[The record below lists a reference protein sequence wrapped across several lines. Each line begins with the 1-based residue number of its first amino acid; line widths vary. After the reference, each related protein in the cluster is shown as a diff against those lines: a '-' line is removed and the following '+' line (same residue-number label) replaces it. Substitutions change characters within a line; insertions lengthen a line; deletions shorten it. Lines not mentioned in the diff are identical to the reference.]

1 MRKGELK
8 KRLLAAITTVAVVFG
23 SVAPAT
29 AYAAGGTVMK
39 PSNRSYLRDGGS
51 YDLHY
56 ILNNFNLFVQNDVT
70 TIHTVGEVAIG
81 GNLNLSGNMVGKTGA
96 KHKVSSFVGGEVTN
110 FGGDAYHPDNDGVYM
125 YLGSANKGKDIT
137 YTSGAKDGPF
147 RLDDDYID
155 MDAAFEAINS
165 SVQNNFSEESLKKQ
179 GIEVKPAEYGQIKGN
194 GGSDYYTIDFNSAGY
209 PMLTVPSSQKD
220 IVVIDYGT
228 DINIPGITCND
239 LHASENSDNGTNIL
253 WVFPNATKLHIGST
267 SLFGHAIAP
276 NADVTLDSGNYNGC
290 IVAKSLT
297 SQAEGHKWG
306 YSGTFIKAD
315 DKPTPTPTTK
325 PTETPK
331 PTKEPE
337 PTEAPT
343 PTVKPTA
350 APTEAPKPTET
361 PVPTEKPTPEP
372 TQKPT
377 PKPTVKPTE
386 EPKPTELPA
395 PTEKPTPTPTQ
406 VPTPA
411 PTETPEPK
419 TVDITVQTVWEDDG
433 YNGEYR
439 PDTSVATIYDEN
451 ASTIGTIEMTEGN
464 GWKATA
470 ENLPAKTYIVEPV
483 DVENYKD
490 VVTRKTDSKGNM
502 DVTVTRT
509 CTAPKPTETPEP
521 TPEPTEPPVPT
532 PVPAKDITVTV
543 EHVWND
549 NNNDYEMRPD
559 FVEVKVSDG
568 ESSTPVTATSENWT
582 GTTAGKDDKNYEI
595 ENVDSVENYKSEVTE
610 HTVDENGNQKFVI
623 THTLDNSK
631 IARHDISVELNNIW
645 NDENNAYSMRPD
657 TLKTQ
662 LMRNK
667 RVIAEKTATAEN
679 NWTVDF
685 ENVPISG
692 DYTVEIQTPDGY
704 TTVVKL
710 DSIDENGNIKVT
722 ATHELKED
730 SKFQTITIKLEN
742 IWDDSNDQIGKRPS
756 YLKVMLK
763 RDGVNCYDEPVIV
776 KESNDWT
783 FTASKMPKLGTYSV
797 DVETPA
803 GYVTTIENA
812 NVKDGVMEV
821 KATHTIKPA
830 PERTTLVVKVT
841 WVDNN
846 NADGKRPDS
855 IKADIHKN
863 GKSIYDEAQPVK
875 AEKDWTLTIPGI
887 EKSASYSVVKPTVKG
902 YDVTVKD
909 TVIGKDASTIEI
921 VCTRQGQSQPV
932 ETPAPTEK
940 PAAPTPQP
948 TVKPTT
954 PTEKPNDG
962 GDKKET
968 VSNNE
973 SSTSNQTEQAAP
985 HDTTEKIVTAK
996 SVAAGVSD
1004 VFHSTGLKAV
1014 FIVTAVLFA
1023 GVAGYYV
1030 WYSAHHENNDSEPDD
1045 GEE

>member
-267 SLFGHAIAP
+267 SLFGHVIAP

-350 APTEAPKPTET
+350 APTET
-361 PVPTEKPTPEP
+361 
-372 TQKPT
+372 
-377 PKPTVKPTE
+377 
-386 EPKPTELPA
+386 
-395 PTEKPTPTPTQ
+395 
-406 VPTPA
+406 
-411 PTETPEPK
+411 
-419 TVDITVQTVWEDDG
+419 
-433 YNGEYR
+433 
-439 PDTSVATIYDEN
+439 
-451 ASTIGTIEMTEGN
+451 
-464 GWKATA
+464 
-470 ENLPAKTYIVEPV
+470 
-483 DVENYKD
+483 
-490 VVTRKTDSKGNM
+490 
-502 DVTVTRT
+502 
-509 CTAPKPTETPEP
+509 PKPTETPEP
-521 TPEPTEPPVPT
+521 TPEPTDPPVPT

-1004 VFHSTGLKAV
+1004 VFHSTGLKAA

-1030 WYSAHHENNDSEPDD
+1030 WYSAHHENNGSEPDD
-1045 GEE
+1045 EE

>member
-155 MDAAFEAINS
+155 MDAAFEAINAE
-165 SVQNNFSEESLKKQ
+165 VQSNFSEEALKQ
-179 GIEVKPAEYGQIKGN
+179 RGIQTKAVEYGQIKGN
-194 GGSDYYTIDFNSAGY
+194 GESDYYTIDFNSAGY
-209 PMLTVPSSQKD
+209 PMLAVPSSQKD

-267 SLFGHAIAP
+267 SLFGHVIAP

-315 DKPTPTPTTK
+315 DKPAPTPTTK

-350 APTEAPKPTET
+350 APTETPK
-361 PVPTEKPTPEP
+361 P

-377 PKPTVKPTE
+377 PEPTVKPTE
-386 EPKPTELPA
+386 EPKPTE
-395 PTEKPTPTPTQ
+395 
-406 VPTPA
+406 TPA
-411 PTETPEPK
+411 
-419 TVDITVQTVWEDDG
+419 
-433 YNGEYR
+433 
-439 PDTSVATIYDEN
+439 
-451 ASTIGTIEMTEGN
+451 
-464 GWKATA
+464 
-470 ENLPAKTYIVEPV
+470 
-483 DVENYKD
+483 
-490 VVTRKTDSKGNM
+490 
-502 DVTVTRT
+502 
-509 CTAPKPTETPEP
+509 
-521 TPEPTEPPVPT
+521 PTEPPVPT
-532 PVPAKDITVTV
+532 PIPAKDITVTV

-730 SKFQTITIKLEN
+730 LKFQTITIKLEN

-763 RDGVNCYDEPVIV
+763 RNGVNCYDEPVIV

-803 GYVTTIENA
+803 GYMTTIENA

-841 WVDNN
+841 WEDNN

-855 IKADIHKN
+855 IKVDIHKN
-863 GKSIYDEAQPVK
+863 GKSIYDEAQPIK

-909 TVIGKDASTIEI
+909 TAIGKDASTIEI

-954 PTEKPNDG
+954 PTEKTNEG

-968 VSNNE
+968 NSNSE
-973 SSTSNQTEQAAP
+973 SSTSSQTEQPAP
-985 HDTTEKIVTAK
+985 HDTTKKIVAAK

-1004 VFHSTGLKAV
+1004 VFHSTGLKAAFV
-1014 FIVTAVLFA
+1014 VTAVLFT

-1030 WYSAHHENNDSEPDD
+1030 WYSTKNKR
-1045 GEE
+1045 

>member
-179 GIEVKPAEYGQIKGN
+179 KFEVKPVEYGQIKGN
-194 GGSDYYTIDFNSAGY
+194 GESDYYTIDFNSAGY
-209 PMLTVPSSQKD
+209 PMLAVPSSQKD

-267 SLFGHAIAP
+267 SLFGHVIAP

-315 DKPTPTPTTK
+315 DKPAPTPTTK

-350 APTEAPKPTET
+350 APTETPK
-361 PVPTEKPTPEP
+361 P

-377 PKPTVKPTE
+377 PEPTVKPTE
-386 EPKPTELPA
+386 ESKPTETPA
-395 PTEKPTPTPTQ
+395 PTEKPMPTPTQ
-406 VPTPA
+406 VPTP
-411 PTETPEPK
+411 
-419 TVDITVQTVWEDDG
+419 I
-433 YNGEYR
+433 
-439 PDTSVATIYDEN
+439 
-451 ASTIGTIEMTEGN
+451 
-464 GWKATA
+464 
-470 ENLPAKTYIVEPV
+470 
-483 DVENYKD
+483 
-490 VVTRKTDSKGNM
+490 
-502 DVTVTRT
+502 
-509 CTAPKPTETPEP
+509 
-521 TPEPTEPPVPT
+521 
-532 PVPAKDITVTV
+532 PAKDITVTV

-667 RVIAEKTATAEN
+667 RIIAEKTATAEN

-968 VSNNE
+968 ISNSE
-973 SSTSNQTEQAAP
+973 SSTSSQTEQATP
-985 HDTTEKIVTAK
+985 HNTTEKIVAAK

-1030 WYSAHHENNDSEPDD
+1030 WYSAHHENNGSEPDD
-1045 GEE
+1045 EE

>member
-23 SVAPAT
+23 SGAPAT
-29 AYAAGGTVMK
+29 AYAASGTVMK

-70 TIHTVGEVAIG
+70 TIHTVGEVCIG
-81 GNLNLSGNMVGKTGA
+81 GTLNLSGNMVGKTGA

-267 SLFGHAIAP
+267 SLFGHVIAP

-350 APTEAPKPTET
+350 APTETPKPTET

-395 PTEKPTPTPTQ
+395 PTEKPTPTPTP

-411 PTETPEPK
+411 
-419 TVDITVQTVWEDDG
+419 
-433 YNGEYR
+433 
-439 PDTSVATIYDEN
+439 
-451 ASTIGTIEMTEGN
+451 
-464 GWKATA
+464 
-470 ENLPAKTYIVEPV
+470 
-483 DVENYKD
+483 
-490 VVTRKTDSKGNM
+490 
-502 DVTVTRT
+502 
-509 CTAPKPTETPEP
+509 
-521 TPEPTEPPVPT
+521 
-532 PVPAKDITVTV
+532 PAKDITVTV

-722 ATHELKED
+722 ATYELKED

-783 FTASKMPKLGTYSV
+783 FTASKMPKLGTYFV

-855 IKADIHKN
+855 IKVDIHKN

-940 PAAPTPQP
+940 PVAPTPQP

-985 HDTTEKIVTAK
+985 HDTTKKIVAAK

-1004 VFHSTGLKAV
+1004 VFHSTGLKAAFV
-1014 FIVTAVLFA
+1014 VTAVLFA
-1023 GVAGYYV
+1023 GVTGYYV

-1045 GEE
+1045 EK

>member
-29 AYAAGGTVMK
+29 AYAASGTVMK
-39 PSNRSYLRDGGS
+39 PSNRSYLRDGGA

-70 TIHTVGEVAIG
+70 TTHTVGEVAIG
-81 GNLNLSGNMVGKTGA
+81 DNLNLSGNMIGKTGA
-96 KHKVSSFVGGEVTN
+96 GHKVSSFVGGKVTN

-267 SLFGHAIAP
+267 SLFGHVIAP

-350 APTEAPKPTET
+350 APTETPKPTET

-372 TQKPT
+372 TQK
-377 PKPTVKPTE
+377 
-386 EPKPTELPA
+386 
-395 PTEKPTPTPTQ
+395 
-406 VPTPA
+406 
-411 PTETPEPK
+411 
-419 TVDITVQTVWEDDG
+419 
-433 YNGEYR
+433 
-439 PDTSVATIYDEN
+439 
-451 ASTIGTIEMTEGN
+451 
-464 GWKATA
+464 
-470 ENLPAKTYIVEPV
+470 
-483 DVENYKD
+483 
-490 VVTRKTDSKGNM
+490 
-502 DVTVTRT
+502 
-509 CTAPKPTETPEP
+509 
-521 TPEPTEPPVPT
+521 PTEPPVPT

-841 WVDNN
+841 WEDNN

-875 AEKDWTLTIPGI
+875 AEKDWTLTISGI

-1030 WYSAHHENNDSEPDD
+1030 WYSTKNKR
-1045 GEE
+1045 

>member
-29 AYAAGGTVMK
+29 AYAASGTVMK

-51 YDLHY
+51 YDLRF
-56 ILNNFNLFVQNDVT
+56 ILNNFNLFVKNDVT
-70 TIHTVGEVAIG
+70 TIHTVGEVCIG
-81 GNLNLSGNMVGKTGA
+81 GTLNLSGNMIGKTGA

-137 YTSGAKDGPF
+137 YTSSAKDGPF

-179 GIEVKPAEYGQIKGN
+179 GIEVKPVEYGQIKGN

-209 PMLTVPSSQKD
+209 PMLTVPSNQKD
-220 IVVIDYGT
+220 IVVIDNGT

-253 WVFPNATKLHIGST
+253 WVFPNAAKLHIGST
-267 SLFGHAIAP
+267 SLFGHVIAP

-315 DKPTPTPTTK
+315 DKPAPTPTTK

-337 PTEAPT
+337 PTEVPT

-350 APTEAPKPTET
+350 TPTEKPKPTET
-361 PVPTEKPTPEP
+361 PTPTEKPTPEP

-377 PKPTVKPTE
+377 PKPTE
-386 EPKPTELPA
+386 A
-395 PTEKPTPTPTQ
+395 
-406 VPTPA
+406 
-411 PTETPEPK
+411 
-419 TVDITVQTVWEDDG
+419 
-433 YNGEYR
+433 
-439 PDTSVATIYDEN
+439 
-451 ASTIGTIEMTEGN
+451 
-464 GWKATA
+464 
-470 ENLPAKTYIVEPV
+470 
-483 DVENYKD
+483 
-490 VVTRKTDSKGNM
+490 
-502 DVTVTRT
+502 
-509 CTAPKPTETPEP
+509 PEP

-549 NNNDYEMRPD
+549 NDNDYEMRPE
-559 FVEVKVSDG
+559 FVEVKISDG
-568 ESSTPVTATSENWT
+568 EHSTPVTATSENWT
-582 GTTAGKDDKNYEI
+582 GSTVGKSDKDYEI
-595 ENVDSVENYKSEVTE
+595 ENVDLVENYKSEVTE
-610 HTVDENGNQKFVI
+610 HAVDENGNHKFVI

-722 ATHELKED
+722 VTHELKED

-985 HDTTEKIVTAK
+985 HNTTEKIVTAK

-1045 GEE
+1045 EK

>member
-155 MDAAFEAINS
+155 MDAAFEAINAE
-165 SVQNNFSEESLKKQ
+165 VQSNFSEEALKQ
-179 GIEVKPAEYGQIKGN
+179 RGIQTKAVEYGQIKGN
-194 GGSDYYTIDFNSAGY
+194 GESDYYTIDFNSAGY
-209 PMLTVPSSQKD
+209 PMLAVPSSQKD

-267 SLFGHAIAP
+267 SLFGHVIAP

-315 DKPTPTPTTK
+315 DKPAPTPTTK

-350 APTEAPKPTET
+350 APTETPK
-361 PVPTEKPTPEP
+361 P

-377 PKPTVKPTE
+377 PEPTVKPTE
-386 EPKPTELPA
+386 EPKPTETPA
-395 PTEKPTPTPTQ
+395 PTEKPTPTPT
-406 VPTPA
+406 
-411 PTETPEPK
+411 
-419 TVDITVQTVWEDDG
+419 
-433 YNGEYR
+433 
-439 PDTSVATIYDEN
+439 
-451 ASTIGTIEMTEGN
+451 
-464 GWKATA
+464 
-470 ENLPAKTYIVEPV
+470 
-483 DVENYKD
+483 
-490 VVTRKTDSKGNM
+490 
-502 DVTVTRT
+502 
-509 CTAPKPTETPEP
+509 
-521 TPEPTEPPVPT
+521 PVPT
-532 PVPAKDITVTV
+532 PIPAKDITVTV

-730 SKFQTITIKLEN
+730 LKFQTITIKLEN

-763 RDGVNCYDEPVIV
+763 RNGVNCYDEPVIV

-803 GYVTTIENA
+803 GYMTTIENA

-841 WVDNN
+841 WEDNN

-855 IKADIHKN
+855 IKVDIHKN
-863 GKSIYDEAQPVK
+863 GKSIYDEAQPIK

-909 TVIGKDASTIEI
+909 TAIGKDASTIEI

-954 PTEKPNDG
+954 PTEKTNDG

-968 VSNNE
+968 NSNSE
-973 SSTSNQTEQAAP
+973 SSTSSQTEQPAP
-985 HDTTEKIVTAK
+985 HDTTKKIVAAK

-1004 VFHSTGLKAV
+1004 VFHSTGLKAAFV
-1014 FIVTAVLFA
+1014 VTAVLFT

-1030 WYSAHHENNDSEPDD
+1030 WYSTKNKR
-1045 GEE
+1045 

>member
-267 SLFGHAIAP
+267 SLFGHVIAP

-350 APTEAPKPTET
+350 APTETPK
-361 PVPTEKPTPEP
+361 P

-377 PKPTVKPTE
+377 PEPTVKPTE
-386 EPKPTELPA
+386 EPKPTETPA

-406 VPTPA
+406 VPTP
-411 PTETPEPK
+411 
-419 TVDITVQTVWEDDG
+419 I
-433 YNGEYR
+433 
-439 PDTSVATIYDEN
+439 
-451 ASTIGTIEMTEGN
+451 
-464 GWKATA
+464 
-470 ENLPAKTYIVEPV
+470 
-483 DVENYKD
+483 
-490 VVTRKTDSKGNM
+490 
-502 DVTVTRT
+502 
-509 CTAPKPTETPEP
+509 
-521 TPEPTEPPVPT
+521 
-532 PVPAKDITVTV
+532 PAKDITVTV

-631 IARHDISVELNNIW
+631 ISRHNISVELNNIW

-685 ENVPISG
+685 ENVPVSG

-710 DSIDENGNIKVT
+710 DSIDKNGNIKVT

-763 RDGVNCYDEPVIV
+763 RNGVNCYDEPVIV

-803 GYVTTIENA
+803 GYMTTIENA

-841 WVDNN
+841 WEDNN

-855 IKADIHKN
+855 IKVDIHKN
-863 GKSIYDEAQPVK
+863 GKSIYDEAQPIK
-875 AEKDWTLTIPGI
+875 AEKDWALAIPGI

-940 PAAPTPQP
+940 PSVPTPQP
-948 TVKPTT
+948 TEKPTT

-968 VSNNE
+968 ISKSE
-973 SSTSNQTEQAAP
+973 PSTSSLTEQAAP
-985 HDTTEKIVTAK
+985 HDTTKKIVAAK

-1004 VFHSTGLKAV
+1004 VFHSTGLKAAFV
-1014 FIVTAVLFA
+1014 VTAVLFA

>member
-267 SLFGHAIAP
+267 SLFGHVIAP

-350 APTEAPKPTET
+350 APTETPKPTET

-377 PKPTVKPTE
+377 PKPT
-386 EPKPTELPA
+386 
-395 PTEKPTPTPTQ
+395 
-406 VPTPA
+406 
-411 PTETPEPK
+411 
-419 TVDITVQTVWEDDG
+419 
-433 YNGEYR
+433 
-439 PDTSVATIYDEN
+439 
-451 ASTIGTIEMTEGN
+451 
-464 GWKATA
+464 
-470 ENLPAKTYIVEPV
+470 
-483 DVENYKD
+483 
-490 VVTRKTDSKGNM
+490 
-502 DVTVTRT
+502 
-509 CTAPKPTETPEP
+509 ETPEP
-521 TPEPTEPPVPT
+521 TPEPTDPPVPT

-1004 VFHSTGLKAV
+1004 VFHSTGLKAA

-1030 WYSAHHENNDSEPDD
+1030 WYSAHHENNGSEPDD
-1045 GEE
+1045 EE

>member
-1 MRKGELK
+1 
-8 KRLLAAITTVAVVFG
+8 
-23 SVAPAT
+23 
-29 AYAAGGTVMK
+29 
-39 PSNRSYLRDGGS
+39 
-51 YDLHY
+51 
-56 ILNNFNLFVQNDVT
+56 
-70 TIHTVGEVAIG
+70 
-81 GNLNLSGNMVGKTGA
+81 
-96 KHKVSSFVGGEVTN
+96 
-110 FGGDAYHPDNDGVYM
+110 
-125 YLGSANKGKDIT
+125 
-137 YTSGAKDGPF
+137 
-147 RLDDDYID
+147 
-155 MDAAFEAINS
+155 
-165 SVQNNFSEESLKKQ
+165 
-179 GIEVKPAEYGQIKGN
+179 
-194 GGSDYYTIDFNSAGY
+194 
-209 PMLTVPSSQKD
+209 
-220 IVVIDYGT
+220 
-228 DINIPGITCND
+228 
-239 LHASENSDNGTNIL
+239 
-253 WVFPNATKLHIGST
+253 
-267 SLFGHAIAP
+267 
-276 NADVTLDSGNYNGC
+276 
-290 IVAKSLT
+290 
-297 SQAEGHKWG
+297 
-306 YSGTFIKAD
+306 
-315 DKPTPTPTTK
+315 
-325 PTETPK
+325 
-331 PTKEPE
+331 
-337 PTEAPT
+337 
-343 PTVKPTA
+343 
-350 APTEAPKPTET
+350 
-361 PVPTEKPTPEP
+361 
-372 TQKPT
+372 
-377 PKPTVKPTE
+377 
-386 EPKPTELPA
+386 
-395 PTEKPTPTPTQ
+395 
-406 VPTPA
+406 
-411 PTETPEPK
+411 
-419 TVDITVQTVWEDDG
+419 
-433 YNGEYR
+433 
-439 PDTSVATIYDEN
+439 
-451 ASTIGTIEMTEGN
+451 
-464 GWKATA
+464 
-470 ENLPAKTYIVEPV
+470 
-483 DVENYKD
+483 
-490 VVTRKTDSKGNM
+490 
-502 DVTVTRT
+502 
-509 CTAPKPTETPEP
+509 
-521 TPEPTEPPVPT
+521 
-532 PVPAKDITVTV
+532 
-543 EHVWND
+543 
-549 NNNDYEMRPD
+549 MRPD

-667 RVIAEKTATAEN
+667 RVIAEKTVTAEN

-1004 VFHSTGLKAV
+1004 VFHSTGLKAA

-1030 WYSAHHENNDSEPDD
+1030 WYSAHHENNGSEPDD
-1045 GEE
+1045 EE

>member
-8 KRLLAAITTVAVVFG
+8 KCLLAAITTVAVVFG

-29 AYAAGGTVMK
+29 AYAASGTVMK

-155 MDAAFEAINS
+155 MDAAFEAINAE
-165 SVQNNFSEESLKKQ
+165 VQNNFSEESLKKQ

-220 IVVIDYGT
+220 IVVIDYGM

-267 SLFGHAIAP
+267 SLFGHVIAP

-315 DKPTPTPTTK
+315 DKPTPTPT
-325 PTETPK
+325 
-331 PTKEPE
+331 
-337 PTEAPT
+337 
-343 PTVKPTA
+343 VKPTA
-350 APTEAPKPTET
+350 TPTEKPKPTET

-406 VPTPA
+406 VPTP
-411 PTETPEPK
+411 
-419 TVDITVQTVWEDDG
+419 
-433 YNGEYR
+433 
-439 PDTSVATIYDEN
+439 
-451 ASTIGTIEMTEGN
+451 
-464 GWKATA
+464 
-470 ENLPAKTYIVEPV
+470 
-483 DVENYKD
+483 
-490 VVTRKTDSKGNM
+490 
-502 DVTVTRT
+502 
-509 CTAPKPTETPEP
+509 
-521 TPEPTEPPVPT
+521 
-532 PVPAKDITVTV
+532 VPAKDITVTV

-568 ESSTPVTATSENWT
+568 ESSTPVTATSENWA

-710 DSIDENGNIKVT
+710 DSIDKNGNIKVT
-722 ATHELKED
+722 ATYELKED

-875 AEKDWTLTIPGI
+875 AEKDWTLTILGI

-954 PTEKPNDG
+954 TTEKPNDG

-1045 GEE
+1045 EK

>member
-267 SLFGHAIAP
+267 SLFGHVIAP

-350 APTEAPKPTET
+350 APTE
-361 PVPTEKPTPEP
+361 
-372 TQKPT
+372 
-377 PKPTVKPTE
+377 
-386 EPKPTELPA
+386 
-395 PTEKPTPTPTQ
+395 
-406 VPTPA
+406 
-411 PTETPEPK
+411 
-419 TVDITVQTVWEDDG
+419 
-433 YNGEYR
+433 
-439 PDTSVATIYDEN
+439 
-451 ASTIGTIEMTEGN
+451 
-464 GWKATA
+464 
-470 ENLPAKTYIVEPV
+470 
-483 DVENYKD
+483 
-490 VVTRKTDSKGNM
+490 
-502 DVTVTRT
+502 
-509 CTAPKPTETPEP
+509 

-549 NNNDYEMRPD
+549 NNNDYEMRPN

-667 RVIAEKTATAEN
+667 RIIAEKTATAEN

-1023 GVAGYYV
+1023 GVARYYV

>member
-155 MDAAFEAINS
+155 MDAAFEAINAE
-165 SVQNNFSEESLKKQ
+165 VQSNFSEEALKQ
-179 GIEVKPAEYGQIKGN
+179 RGIQTKAVEYGQIKGN
-194 GGSDYYTIDFNSAGY
+194 GESDYYTIDFNSAGY
-209 PMLTVPSSQKD
+209 PMLAVPSSQKD

-267 SLFGHAIAP
+267 SLFGHVIAP

-315 DKPTPTPTTK
+315 DKPAPTPTTK

-350 APTEAPKPTET
+350 APTETPK
-361 PVPTEKPTPEP
+361 P

-377 PKPTVKPTE
+377 PEPTVKPTE
-386 EPKPTELPA
+386 EPKPTETPA
-395 PTEKPTPTPTQ
+395 PTEKPTPTPT
-406 VPTPA
+406 
-411 PTETPEPK
+411 
-419 TVDITVQTVWEDDG
+419 
-433 YNGEYR
+433 
-439 PDTSVATIYDEN
+439 
-451 ASTIGTIEMTEGN
+451 
-464 GWKATA
+464 
-470 ENLPAKTYIVEPV
+470 
-483 DVENYKD
+483 
-490 VVTRKTDSKGNM
+490 
-502 DVTVTRT
+502 
-509 CTAPKPTETPEP
+509 
-521 TPEPTEPPVPT
+521 PVPT
-532 PVPAKDITVTV
+532 PIPAKDITVTV

-595 ENVDSVENYKSEVTE
+595 ENVDSVENYKSEVTA

-730 SKFQTITIKLEN
+730 LKFQTITIKLEN

-763 RDGVNCYDEPVIV
+763 RNGVNCYDEPVIV

-803 GYVTTIENA
+803 GYMTTIENA

-841 WVDNN
+841 WEDNN

-855 IKADIHKN
+855 IKVDIHKN
-863 GKSIYDEAQPVK
+863 GKSIYDEAQPIK

-909 TVIGKDASTIEI
+909 TAIGKDASTIEI

-954 PTEKPNDG
+954 PTEKTNDG

-968 VSNNE
+968 NSNSE
-973 SSTSNQTEQAAP
+973 SSTSSQTEQPAP
-985 HDTTEKIVTAK
+985 HDTTKKIVAAK

-1004 VFHSTGLKAV
+1004 VFHSTGLKAAFV
-1014 FIVTAVLFA
+1014 VTAVLFT

-1030 WYSAHHENNDSEPDD
+1030 WYSTKNKR
-1045 GEE
+1045 

>member
-155 MDAAFEAINS
+155 MDAAFEAINAE
-165 SVQNNFSEESLKKQ
+165 VQSNFSEEALKQ
-179 GIEVKPAEYGQIKGN
+179 RGIQTKAVEYGQIKGN
-194 GGSDYYTIDFNSAGY
+194 GESDYYTIDFNSAGY
-209 PMLTVPSSQKD
+209 PMLAVPSSQKD

-267 SLFGHAIAP
+267 SLFGHVIAP

-315 DKPTPTPTTK
+315 DKPAPTPTTK

-350 APTEAPKPTET
+350 APTETPK
-361 PVPTEKPTPEP
+361 P

-377 PKPTVKPTE
+377 PEPTVKPTE
-386 EPKPTELPA
+386 EPKPTETPA

-411 PTETPEPK
+411 PTETPEP
-419 TVDITVQTVWEDDG
+419 
-433 YNGEYR
+433 
-439 PDTSVATIYDEN
+439 
-451 ASTIGTIEMTEGN
+451 
-464 GWKATA
+464 
-470 ENLPAKTYIVEPV
+470 
-483 DVENYKD
+483 
-490 VVTRKTDSKGNM
+490 
-502 DVTVTRT
+502 
-509 CTAPKPTETPEP
+509 

-532 PVPAKDITVTV
+532 PIPAKDITVTV

-631 IARHDISVELNNIW
+631 ISRHNISVELNNIW

-685 ENVPISG
+685 ENVPVSG

-710 DSIDENGNIKVT
+710 DSIDKNGNIKVT

-763 RDGVNCYDEPVIV
+763 RNGVNCYDEPVIV

-803 GYVTTIENA
+803 GYMTTIENA

-841 WVDNN
+841 WEDNN

-855 IKADIHKN
+855 IKVDIHKN
-863 GKSIYDEAQPVK
+863 GKSIYDEAQPIK

-909 TVIGKDASTIEI
+909 TAIGKDASTIEI

-954 PTEKPNDG
+954 PTEKTNDG

-968 VSNNE
+968 NSNSE
-973 SSTSNQTEQAAP
+973 SSTSSQTEQPAP
-985 HDTTEKIVTAK
+985 HDTTKKIVAAK

-1004 VFHSTGLKAV
+1004 VFHSTGLKAAFV
-1014 FIVTAVLFA
+1014 VTAVLFT

-1030 WYSAHHENNDSEPDD
+1030 WYSTKNKR
-1045 GEE
+1045 

>member
-8 KRLLAAITTVAVVFG
+8 KCLLAAITTVAVVFG
-23 SVAPAT
+23 SVASAT
-29 AYAAGGTVMK
+29 AYAASGTVMK

-267 SLFGHAIAP
+267 SLFGHVIAP

-306 YSGTFIKAD
+306 YSGSFIKAD
-315 DKPTPTPTTK
+315 DKPTPTPT
-325 PTETPK
+325 
-331 PTKEPE
+331 
-337 PTEAPT
+337 
-343 PTVKPTA
+343 VKPTA
-350 APTEAPKPTET
+350 TPTEKPKPTET

-377 PKPTVKPTE
+377 PKPT
-386 EPKPTELPA
+386 
-395 PTEKPTPTPTQ
+395 EKPTPTPTQ

-411 PTETPEPK
+411 PTE
-419 TVDITVQTVWEDDG
+419 V
-433 YNGEYR
+433 
-439 PDTSVATIYDEN
+439 
-451 ASTIGTIEMTEGN
+451 
-464 GWKATA
+464 
-470 ENLPAKTYIVEPV
+470 
-483 DVENYKD
+483 
-490 VVTRKTDSKGNM
+490 
-502 DVTVTRT
+502 
-509 CTAPKPTETPEP
+509 PKPTAAPTE

-568 ESSTPVTATSENWT
+568 ESSTPVTATSENWA

-722 ATHELKED
+722 ATYELKED

-803 GYVTTIENA
+803 GYMTTIENA

-841 WVDNN
+841 WEDNN

-855 IKADIHKN
+855 IKVDIHKN
-863 GKSIYDEAQPVK
+863 GKSIYDKAQPVK
-875 AEKDWTLTIPGI
+875 AEKDWALTIPGI

-909 TVIGKDASTIEI
+909 TVIGKDASTIEV

-932 ETPAPTEK
+932 ETPASTEK

-948 TVKPTT
+948 TEKPTT

-968 VSNNE
+968 VIKNE
-973 SSTSNQTEQAAP
+973 PSTSSLTEQATP
-985 HDTTEKIVTAK
+985 HDTTKKIVAAK

-1004 VFHSTGLKAV
+1004 VFHSTGLKAAFV
-1014 FIVTAVLFA
+1014 VTGVLFA

-1030 WYSAHHENNDSEPDD
+1030 WYSTKNKR
-1045 GEE
+1045 

>member
-155 MDAAFEAINS
+155 MDAAFEAINAE
-165 SVQNNFSEESLKKQ
+165 VQSNFSEEALKQ
-179 GIEVKPAEYGQIKGN
+179 RGIQTKAVEYGQIKGN
-194 GGSDYYTIDFNSAGY
+194 GESDYYTIDFNSAGY
-209 PMLTVPSSQKD
+209 PMLAVPSSQKD

-267 SLFGHAIAP
+267 SLFGHVIAP

-315 DKPTPTPTTK
+315 DKPAPTPTTK

-350 APTEAPKPTET
+350 APTETPK
-361 PVPTEKPTPEP
+361 P

-377 PKPTVKPTE
+377 PEPTVKPTE
-386 EPKPTELPA
+386 EPKPTE
-395 PTEKPTPTPTQ
+395 
-406 VPTPA
+406 TPA
-411 PTETPEPK
+411 
-419 TVDITVQTVWEDDG
+419 
-433 YNGEYR
+433 
-439 PDTSVATIYDEN
+439 
-451 ASTIGTIEMTEGN
+451 
-464 GWKATA
+464 
-470 ENLPAKTYIVEPV
+470 
-483 DVENYKD
+483 
-490 VVTRKTDSKGNM
+490 
-502 DVTVTRT
+502 
-509 CTAPKPTETPEP
+509 
-521 TPEPTEPPVPT
+521 PTEPPVPT
-532 PVPAKDITVTV
+532 PIPAKDITVTV

-730 SKFQTITIKLEN
+730 LKFQTITIKLEN

-763 RDGVNCYDEPVIV
+763 RNGVNCYDEPVIV

-803 GYVTTIENA
+803 GYMTTIENA

-841 WVDNN
+841 WEDNN

-855 IKADIHKN
+855 IKVDIHKN
-863 GKSIYDEAQPVK
+863 GKSIYDEAQPIK

-909 TVIGKDASTIEI
+909 TAIGKDASTIEI

-954 PTEKPNDG
+954 PTEKTNDG

-968 VSNNE
+968 NSNSE
-973 SSTSNQTEQAAP
+973 SSTSSQTEQPAP
-985 HDTTEKIVTAK
+985 HDTTKKIVAAK

-1004 VFHSTGLKAV
+1004 VFHSTGLKAAFV
-1014 FIVTAVLFA
+1014 VTAVLFT

-1030 WYSAHHENNDSEPDD
+1030 WYSTKNKR
-1045 GEE
+1045 

>member
-29 AYAAGGTVMK
+29 AYAASGTVMK

-51 YDLHY
+51 YDLRF
-56 ILNNFNLFVQNDVT
+56 ILNNFNLFVKNDVT
-70 TIHTVGEVAIG
+70 TIHTVGEVCIG
-81 GNLNLSGNMVGKTGA
+81 GTLNLSGNMIGKTGA

-137 YTSGAKDGPF
+137 YTSSAKDGPF

-179 GIEVKPAEYGQIKGN
+179 GIEVKPVEYGQIKGN

-209 PMLTVPSSQKD
+209 PMLTVPSNQKD
-220 IVVIDYGT
+220 IVVIDNGT

-253 WVFPNATKLHIGST
+253 WVFPNAAKLHIGST
-267 SLFGHAIAP
+267 SLFGHVIAP

-315 DKPTPTPTTK
+315 DKPAPTPTTK

-337 PTEAPT
+337 PTEVPT

-350 APTEAPKPTET
+350 TPTEKPKPTET
-361 PVPTEKPTPEP
+361 PTPTEKPTPEP

-377 PKPTVKPTE
+377 PKPTE
-386 EPKPTELPA
+386 A
-395 PTEKPTPTPTQ
+395 
-406 VPTPA
+406 
-411 PTETPEPK
+411 
-419 TVDITVQTVWEDDG
+419 
-433 YNGEYR
+433 
-439 PDTSVATIYDEN
+439 
-451 ASTIGTIEMTEGN
+451 
-464 GWKATA
+464 
-470 ENLPAKTYIVEPV
+470 
-483 DVENYKD
+483 
-490 VVTRKTDSKGNM
+490 
-502 DVTVTRT
+502 
-509 CTAPKPTETPEP
+509 PEP

-549 NNNDYEMRPD
+549 NDNDYEMRPE
-559 FVEVKVSDG
+559 FVEVKISDG
-568 ESSTPVTATSENWT
+568 EHSTPVTATSENWT
-582 GTTAGKDDKNYEI
+582 GSTVGKSDKDYEI
-595 ENVDSVENYKSEVTE
+595 ENVDLVENYKSEVTE
-610 HTVDENGNQKFVI
+610 HAVDENGNHKFVI

-722 ATHELKED
+722 VTHELKED

-1045 GEE
+1045 EK

>member
-110 FGGDAYHPDNDGVYM
+110 FGGDAYHPNNDGVYM

-155 MDAAFEAINS
+155 MDAAFEAINAE
-165 SVQNNFSEESLKKQ
+165 VQSNFSEEALKQ
-179 GIEVKPAEYGQIKGN
+179 RGIQTKAVEYGQIKGN
-194 GGSDYYTIDFNSAGY
+194 GESDYYTIDFNSAGY
-209 PMLTVPSSQKD
+209 PMLAVPSSQKD

-267 SLFGHAIAP
+267 SLFGHVIAP

-315 DKPTPTPTTK
+315 DKPAPTPTTK

-350 APTEAPKPTET
+350 APTETPKPTET

-386 EPKPTELPA
+386 EPKPTELP
-395 PTEKPTPTPTQ
+395 
-406 VPTPA
+406 
-411 PTETPEPK
+411 
-419 TVDITVQTVWEDDG
+419 
-433 YNGEYR
+433 
-439 PDTSVATIYDEN
+439 
-451 ASTIGTIEMTEGN
+451 
-464 GWKATA
+464 
-470 ENLPAKTYIVEPV
+470 
-483 DVENYKD
+483 
-490 VVTRKTDSKGNM
+490 
-502 DVTVTRT
+502 
-509 CTAPKPTETPEP
+509 
-521 TPEPTEPPVPT
+521 EPTEPPVPT
-532 PVPAKDITVTV
+532 PIPAKDITVTV

-549 NNNDYEMRPD
+549 NNNDYEMRPN

-730 SKFQTITIKLEN
+730 LKFQTITIKLEN

-763 RDGVNCYDEPVIV
+763 RNGVNCYDEPVIV

-803 GYVTTIENA
+803 GYMTTIENA

-841 WVDNN
+841 WEDNN

-855 IKADIHKN
+855 IKVDIHKN
-863 GKSIYDEAQPVK
+863 GKSIYDEAQPIK

-909 TVIGKDASTIEI
+909 TAIGKDASTIEI

-940 PAAPTPQP
+940 PQP

-954 PTEKPNDG
+954 PTEKTNDG

-968 VSNNE
+968 NSNSE
-973 SSTSNQTEQAAP
+973 SSTSSQTEQPAP
-985 HDTTEKIVTAK
+985 HDTTKKIVAAK

-1004 VFHSTGLKAV
+1004 VFHSTGLKAAFV
-1014 FIVTAVLFA
+1014 VTAVLFT

-1030 WYSAHHENNDSEPDD
+1030 WYSTKNKR
-1045 GEE
+1045 

>member
-110 FGGDAYHPDNDGVYM
+110 FGGDAYHPNNDGVYM

-155 MDAAFEAINS
+155 MDAAFEAINAE
-165 SVQNNFSEESLKKQ
+165 VQSNFSEEALKQ
-179 GIEVKPAEYGQIKGN
+179 RGIQTKAVEYGQIKGN
-194 GGSDYYTIDFNSAGY
+194 GESDYYTIDFNSAGY
-209 PMLTVPSSQKD
+209 PMLAVPSSQKD

-267 SLFGHAIAP
+267 SLFGHVIAP

-315 DKPTPTPTTK
+315 DKPAPTPTTK

-350 APTEAPKPTET
+350 APTETPKPTET

-386 EPKPTELPA
+386 EPKPTELP
-395 PTEKPTPTPTQ
+395 
-406 VPTPA
+406 
-411 PTETPEPK
+411 
-419 TVDITVQTVWEDDG
+419 
-433 YNGEYR
+433 
-439 PDTSVATIYDEN
+439 
-451 ASTIGTIEMTEGN
+451 
-464 GWKATA
+464 
-470 ENLPAKTYIVEPV
+470 
-483 DVENYKD
+483 
-490 VVTRKTDSKGNM
+490 
-502 DVTVTRT
+502 
-509 CTAPKPTETPEP
+509 
-521 TPEPTEPPVPT
+521 EPTEPPVPT
-532 PVPAKDITVTV
+532 PIPAKDITVTV

-549 NNNDYEMRPD
+549 NNNDYEMRPN

-730 SKFQTITIKLEN
+730 LKFQTITIKLEN

-763 RDGVNCYDEPVIV
+763 RNGVNCYDEPVIV

-803 GYVTTIENA
+803 GYMTTIENA

-841 WVDNN
+841 WEDNN

-855 IKADIHKN
+855 IKVDIHKN
-863 GKSIYDEAQPVK
+863 GKSIYDEAQPIK

-909 TVIGKDASTIEI
+909 TAIGKDASTIEI

-954 PTEKPNDG
+954 PTEKTNDG

-968 VSNNE
+968 NSNSE
-973 SSTSNQTEQAAP
+973 CKTREP
-985 HDTTEKIVTAK
+985 EP
-996 SVAAGVSD
+996 AAGSQISLASILSLMPTRILAMMELTD
-1004 VFHSTGLKAV
+1004 C
-1014 FIVTAVLFA
+1014 
-1023 GVAGYYV
+1023 GV
-1030 WYSAHHENNDSEPDD
+1030 
-1045 GEE
+1045 

>member
-267 SLFGHAIAP
+267 SLFGHVIAP

-350 APTEAPKPTET
+350 APTETPKPTET

-377 PKPTVKPTE
+377 PKPTVKPAE

-395 PTEKPTPTPTQ
+395 PTE
-406 VPTPA
+406 
-411 PTETPEPK
+411 
-419 TVDITVQTVWEDDG
+419 
-433 YNGEYR
+433 
-439 PDTSVATIYDEN
+439 
-451 ASTIGTIEMTEGN
+451 
-464 GWKATA
+464 
-470 ENLPAKTYIVEPV
+470 
-483 DVENYKD
+483 
-490 VVTRKTDSKGNM
+490 
-502 DVTVTRT
+502 
-509 CTAPKPTETPEP
+509 
-521 TPEPTEPPVPT
+521 PPVPT
-532 PVPAKDITVTV
+532 PIPAKDITVTV

-549 NNNDYEMRPD
+549 NNNDYEMRPN

-730 SKFQTITIKLEN
+730 LKFQTITIKLEN

-763 RDGVNCYDEPVIV
+763 RNGVNCYDEPVIV

-803 GYVTTIENA
+803 GYMTTIENA

-841 WVDNN
+841 WEDNN

-855 IKADIHKN
+855 IKVDIHKN
-863 GKSIYDEAQPVK
+863 GKSIYDEAQPIK

-909 TVIGKDASTIEI
+909 TAIGKDASTIEI

-954 PTEKPNDG
+954 PTEKTNDG

-968 VSNNE
+968 NSNSE
-973 SSTSNQTEQAAP
+973 SSTSSQTEQPAP
-985 HDTTEKIVTAK
+985 HDTTKKIVAAK

-1004 VFHSTGLKAV
+1004 VFHSTGLKAAFV
-1014 FIVTAVLFA
+1014 VTAVLFT

-1030 WYSAHHENNDSEPDD
+1030 WYSTKNKR
-1045 GEE
+1045 

>member
-147 RLDDDYID
+147 RLDDNYID
-155 MDAAFEAINS
+155 MDAAFEAINF

-267 SLFGHAIAP
+267 SLFGHVIAP

-350 APTEAPKPTET
+350 APTETPKPTET

-386 EPKPTELPA
+386 EPKPTE
-395 PTEKPTPTPTQ
+395 
-406 VPTPA
+406 
-411 PTETPEPK
+411 
-419 TVDITVQTVWEDDG
+419 
-433 YNGEYR
+433 
-439 PDTSVATIYDEN
+439 
-451 ASTIGTIEMTEGN
+451 
-464 GWKATA
+464 
-470 ENLPAKTYIVEPV
+470 
-483 DVENYKD
+483 
-490 VVTRKTDSKGNM
+490 
-502 DVTVTRT
+502 
-509 CTAPKPTETPEP
+509 TPEP

-532 PVPAKDITVTV
+532 PIPAKDITVTV

-549 NNNDYEMRPD
+549 NNNDYEMRPN

-730 SKFQTITIKLEN
+730 LKFQTITIKLEN

-763 RDGVNCYDEPVIV
+763 RNGVNCYDEPVIV

-803 GYVTTIENA
+803 GYMTTIENA

-841 WVDNN
+841 WEDNN

-855 IKADIHKN
+855 IKVDIHKN
-863 GKSIYDEAQPVK
+863 GKSIYDEAQPIK

-909 TVIGKDASTIEI
+909 TAIGKDASTIEI

-954 PTEKPNDG
+954 PTEKTNDG

-968 VSNNE
+968 NSNSE
-973 SSTSNQTEQAAP
+973 SSTSSQTEQPAP
-985 HDTTEKIVTAK
+985 HDTTKKIVAAK

-1004 VFHSTGLKAV
+1004 VFHSTGLKAAFV
-1014 FIVTAVLFA
+1014 VTAVLFT

-1030 WYSAHHENNDSEPDD
+1030 WYSTKNKR
-1045 GEE
+1045 

>member
-155 MDAAFEAINS
+155 MDAAFEAINAE
-165 SVQNNFSEESLKKQ
+165 VQSNFSEEALKQ
-179 GIEVKPAEYGQIKGN
+179 RGIQTKAVEYGQIKGN
-194 GGSDYYTIDFNSAGY
+194 GESDYYTIDFNSAGY
-209 PMLTVPSSQKD
+209 PMLAVPSSQKD

-267 SLFGHAIAP
+267 SLFGHVIAP

-315 DKPTPTPTTK
+315 DKPAPTPTTK

-350 APTEAPKPTET
+350 APTETPK
-361 PVPTEKPTPEP
+361 P

-377 PKPTVKPTE
+377 PEPTVKPTE
-386 EPKPTELPA
+386 EPKPTETPA
-395 PTEKPTPTPTQ
+395 PTEKPTPTPT
-406 VPTPA
+406 
-411 PTETPEPK
+411 
-419 TVDITVQTVWEDDG
+419 
-433 YNGEYR
+433 
-439 PDTSVATIYDEN
+439 
-451 ASTIGTIEMTEGN
+451 
-464 GWKATA
+464 
-470 ENLPAKTYIVEPV
+470 
-483 DVENYKD
+483 
-490 VVTRKTDSKGNM
+490 
-502 DVTVTRT
+502 
-509 CTAPKPTETPEP
+509 
-521 TPEPTEPPVPT
+521 PVPT
-532 PVPAKDITVTV
+532 PIPAKDITVTV

-730 SKFQTITIKLEN
+730 LKFQTITIKLEN

-763 RDGVNCYDEPVIV
+763 RNGVNCYDEPVIV

-783 FTASKMPKLGTYSV
+783 FTASKIPKLGTYSV

-803 GYVTTIENA
+803 GYMTTIENA

-841 WVDNN
+841 WEDNN

-855 IKADIHKN
+855 IKVDIHKN
-863 GKSIYDEAQPVK
+863 GKSIYDEAQPIK

-909 TVIGKDASTIEI
+909 TAIGKDASTIEI

-954 PTEKPNDG
+954 PTEKTNDG

-968 VSNNE
+968 NSNSE
-973 SSTSNQTEQAAP
+973 SSTSSQTEQPAP
-985 HDTTEKIVTAK
+985 HDTTKKIVAAK

-1004 VFHSTGLKAV
+1004 VFHSTGLKAAFV
-1014 FIVTAVLFA
+1014 VTAVLFT

-1030 WYSAHHENNDSEPDD
+1030 WYSTKNKR
-1045 GEE
+1045 

>member
-1 MRKGELK
+1 M
-8 KRLLAAITTVAVVFG
+8 
-23 SVAPAT
+23 
-29 AYAAGGTVMK
+29 
-39 PSNRSYLRDGGS
+39 
-51 YDLHY
+51 
-56 ILNNFNLFVQNDVT
+56 
-70 TIHTVGEVAIG
+70 
-81 GNLNLSGNMVGKTGA
+81 
-96 KHKVSSFVGGEVTN
+96 
-110 FGGDAYHPDNDGVYM
+110 
-125 YLGSANKGKDIT
+125 
-137 YTSGAKDGPF
+137 
-147 RLDDDYID
+147 
-155 MDAAFEAINS
+155 
-165 SVQNNFSEESLKKQ
+165 
-179 GIEVKPAEYGQIKGN
+179 
-194 GGSDYYTIDFNSAGY
+194 
-209 PMLTVPSSQKD
+209 
-220 IVVIDYGT
+220 
-228 DINIPGITCND
+228 
-239 LHASENSDNGTNIL
+239 
-253 WVFPNATKLHIGST
+253 
-267 SLFGHAIAP
+267 
-276 NADVTLDSGNYNGC
+276 
-290 IVAKSLT
+290 
-297 SQAEGHKWG
+297 
-306 YSGTFIKAD
+306 
-315 DKPTPTPTTK
+315 PTP
-325 PTETPK
+325 
-331 PTKEPE
+331 
-337 PTEAPT
+337 
-343 PTVKPTA
+343 
-350 APTEAPKPTET
+350 
-361 PVPTEKPTPEP
+361 
-372 TQKPT
+372 
-377 PKPTVKPTE
+377 
-386 EPKPTELPA
+386 
-395 PTEKPTPTPTQ
+395 
-406 VPTPA
+406 
-411 PTETPEPK
+411 
-419 TVDITVQTVWEDDG
+419 I
-433 YNGEYR
+433 
-439 PDTSVATIYDEN
+439 
-451 ASTIGTIEMTEGN
+451 
-464 GWKATA
+464 
-470 ENLPAKTYIVEPV
+470 
-483 DVENYKD
+483 
-490 VVTRKTDSKGNM
+490 
-502 DVTVTRT
+502 
-509 CTAPKPTETPEP
+509 
-521 TPEPTEPPVPT
+521 
-532 PVPAKDITVTV
+532 PAKDITVTV

-549 NNNDYEMRPD
+549 NNNDYEMRPN

-582 GTTAGKDDKNYEI
+582 GTTAGKSDKDYEI
-595 ENVDSVENYKSEVTE
+595 ENADSVENYKSEVTE

-855 IKADIHKN
+855 IKVDIHKN

-909 TVIGKDASTIEI
+909 TVIGKDASTIEV

-932 ETPAPTEK
+932 ETPASTEK

-948 TVKPTT
+948 TEKPTT

-968 VSNNE
+968 VIKNE
-973 SSTSNQTEQAAP
+973 PSTSSLTEQATP
-985 HDTTEKIVTAK
+985 HDTTKKIVAAK

-1004 VFHSTGLKAV
+1004 VFHSTGLKAAFV
-1014 FIVTAVLFA
+1014 VTGVLFA

-1030 WYSAHHENNDSEPDD
+1030 WYSTKNKR
-1045 GEE
+1045 

>member
-29 AYAAGGTVMK
+29 AYAASGTVMK

-125 YLGSANKGKDIT
+125 YLGFANKGKNIT

-267 SLFGHAIAP
+267 SLFGHVIAP

-350 APTEAPKPTET
+350 APTET
-361 PVPTEKPTPEP
+361 
-372 TQKPT
+372 
-377 PKPTVKPTE
+377 
-386 EPKPTELPA
+386 
-395 PTEKPTPTPTQ
+395 
-406 VPTPA
+406 
-411 PTETPEPK
+411 
-419 TVDITVQTVWEDDG
+419 
-433 YNGEYR
+433 
-439 PDTSVATIYDEN
+439 
-451 ASTIGTIEMTEGN
+451 
-464 GWKATA
+464 
-470 ENLPAKTYIVEPV
+470 
-483 DVENYKD
+483 
-490 VVTRKTDSKGNM
+490 
-502 DVTVTRT
+502 
-509 CTAPKPTETPEP
+509 PKPTETPEP

-532 PVPAKDITVTV
+532 PIPAKDITVTV

-667 RVIAEKTATAEN
+667 RIIAEKTATAEN

-685 ENVPISG
+685 ENVPVSG

-954 PTEKPNDG
+954 PTEKPNDDG
-962 GDKKET
+962 GKKET
-968 VSNNE
+968 ISKSE
-973 SSTSNQTEQAAP
+973 PSTSSLTEQAAP
-985 HDTTEKIVTAK
+985 HDTTKKIVAAK

-1004 VFHSTGLKAV
+1004 VFHSTGLKAAFV
-1014 FIVTAVLFA
+1014 VTAVLFA

-1030 WYSAHHENNDSEPDD
+1030 WYSTKNKR
-1045 GEE
+1045 

>member
-155 MDAAFEAINS
+155 MDAAFEAINAE
-165 SVQNNFSEESLKKQ
+165 VQSNFSEEALKQ
-179 GIEVKPAEYGQIKGN
+179 RGIQTKAVEYGQIKGN
-194 GGSDYYTIDFNSAGY
+194 GESDYYTIDFNSAGY
-209 PMLTVPSSQKD
+209 PMLAVPSSQKD

-267 SLFGHAIAP
+267 SLFGHVIAP

-315 DKPTPTPTTK
+315 DKPAPTPTTK

-350 APTEAPKPTET
+350 APTETPKPTQ
-361 PVPTEKPTPEP
+361 KPTPEP
-372 TQKPT
+372 T
-377 PKPTVKPTE
+377 V
-386 EPKPTELPA
+386 
-395 PTEKPTPTPTQ
+395 
-406 VPTPA
+406 
-411 PTETPEPK
+411 
-419 TVDITVQTVWEDDG
+419 
-433 YNGEYR
+433 
-439 PDTSVATIYDEN
+439 
-451 ASTIGTIEMTEGN
+451 
-464 GWKATA
+464 
-470 ENLPAKTYIVEPV
+470 
-483 DVENYKD
+483 
-490 VVTRKTDSKGNM
+490 
-502 DVTVTRT
+502 
-509 CTAPKPTETPEP
+509 KPTETPEP

-532 PVPAKDITVTV
+532 PIPAKDITVTV

-631 IARHDISVELNNIW
+631 ISRHNISVELNNIW

-685 ENVPISG
+685 ENVPVSG

-710 DSIDENGNIKVT
+710 DSIDKNGNIKVT

-763 RDGVNCYDEPVIV
+763 RNGVNCYDEPVIV

-803 GYVTTIENA
+803 GYMTTIENA

-841 WVDNN
+841 WEDNN

-855 IKADIHKN
+855 IKVDIHKN
-863 GKSIYDEAQPVK
+863 GKSIYDEAQPIK

-909 TVIGKDASTIEI
+909 TAIGKDASTIEI

-954 PTEKPNDG
+954 PTEKTNDG

-968 VSNNE
+968 NSNSE
-973 SSTSNQTEQAAP
+973 SSTSSQTEQPAP
-985 HDTTEKIVTAK
+985 HDTTKKIVAAK

-1004 VFHSTGLKAV
+1004 VFHSTGLKAAFV
-1014 FIVTAVLFA
+1014 VTAVLFT

-1030 WYSAHHENNDSEPDD
+1030 WYSTKNKR
-1045 GEE
+1045 

>member
-267 SLFGHAIAP
+267 SLFGHVIAP

-350 APTEAPKPTET
+350 APTE
-361 PVPTEKPTPEP
+361 
-372 TQKPT
+372 T
-377 PKPTVKPTE
+377 PK
-386 EPKPTELPA
+386 
-395 PTEKPTPTPTQ
+395 
-406 VPTPA
+406 
-411 PTETPEPK
+411 
-419 TVDITVQTVWEDDG
+419 
-433 YNGEYR
+433 
-439 PDTSVATIYDEN
+439 
-451 ASTIGTIEMTEGN
+451 
-464 GWKATA
+464 
-470 ENLPAKTYIVEPV
+470 
-483 DVENYKD
+483 
-490 VVTRKTDSKGNM
+490 
-502 DVTVTRT
+502 
-509 CTAPKPTETPEP
+509 
-521 TPEPTEPPVPT
+521 PTEPPVPT

-692 DYTVEIQTPDGY
+692 DYTVKIQTPDGY

-710 DSIDENGNIKVT
+710 DSIDKNGNIKVT
-722 ATHELKED
+722 ATYELKED

-841 WVDNN
+841 WEDNN

-855 IKADIHKN
+855 IKVDIHKN
-863 GKSIYDEAQPVK
+863 GKSIYDEGQPIKV
-875 AEKDWTLTIPGI
+875 EKNWTLTIPGI

-909 TVIGKDASTIEI
+909 TAIGKDASTIEI

-954 PTEKPNDG
+954 PTEKPNDDG
-962 GDKKET
+962 GKKET
-968 VSNNE
+968 ISNNE
-973 SSTSNQTEQAAP
+973 SSTSSQTEQPAP
-985 HDTTEKIVTAK
+985 HDTTKKIVAAK

-1004 VFHSTGLKAV
+1004 VFHSTGLKAAFV
-1014 FIVTAVLFA
+1014 VTAVLFA

-1030 WYSAHHENNDSEPDD
+1030 WYSTKNKR
-1045 GEE
+1045 

>member
-8 KRLLAAITTVAVVFG
+8 KCLLAAITTVAVVFG
-23 SVAPAT
+23 SVAPAA
-29 AYAAGGTVMK
+29 AYAASGTVMK

-155 MDAAFEAINS
+155 MDAAFEAINAE
-165 SVQNNFSEESLKKQ
+165 VQNNFSEESLKKQ

-220 IVVIDYGT
+220 IVVIDYGM

-253 WVFPNATKLHIGST
+253 WVFPNAAKLHIGST
-267 SLFGHAIAP
+267 SLFGHVIAP

-315 DKPTPTPTTK
+315 DKPTPTPT
-325 PTETPK
+325 
-331 PTKEPE
+331 
-337 PTEAPT
+337 
-343 PTVKPTA
+343 VKPTA
-350 APTEAPKPTET
+350 APTEKPKPTET

-386 EPKPTELPA
+386 EPKPTELPT

-411 PTETPEPK
+411 PTE
-419 TVDITVQTVWEDDG
+419 
-433 YNGEYR
+433 
-439 PDTSVATIYDEN
+439 
-451 ASTIGTIEMTEGN
+451 
-464 GWKATA
+464 
-470 ENLPAKTYIVEPV
+470 
-483 DVENYKD
+483 
-490 VVTRKTDSKGNM
+490 
-502 DVTVTRT
+502 
-509 CTAPKPTETPEP
+509 

-559 FVEVKVSDG
+559 FVEVKVADG
-568 ESSTPVTATSENWT
+568 ESSTPVTADSENWA

-667 RVIAEKTATAEN
+667 RIIAEKTAAAEN

-685 ENVPISG
+685 ENVPVSG

-710 DSIDENGNIKVT
+710 DSIDKNGNIKVT
-722 ATHELKED
+722 ATYELKED

-830 PERTTLVVKVT
+830 PERTTLVIKVT

-954 PTEKPNDG
+954 PTEKTNDG
-962 GDKKET
+962 GGKKET
-968 VSNNE
+968 NSNSE
-973 SSTSNQTEQAAP
+973 SSTSSQTEQPAP
-985 HDTTEKIVTAK
+985 HDTTKKIVAAK

-1004 VFHSTGLKAV
+1004 VFHSTGLKAAFV
-1014 FIVTAVLFA
+1014 VAAMLFA

-1030 WYSAHHENNDSEPDD
+1030 WYSTKNKR
-1045 GEE
+1045 

>member
-147 RLDDDYID
+147 RLDDNYID

-267 SLFGHAIAP
+267 SLFGHVIAP

-350 APTEAPKPTET
+350 APTETPKPTET

-386 EPKPTELPA
+386 EPKPTE
-395 PTEKPTPTPTQ
+395 
-406 VPTPA
+406 
-411 PTETPEPK
+411 
-419 TVDITVQTVWEDDG
+419 
-433 YNGEYR
+433 
-439 PDTSVATIYDEN
+439 
-451 ASTIGTIEMTEGN
+451 
-464 GWKATA
+464 
-470 ENLPAKTYIVEPV
+470 
-483 DVENYKD
+483 
-490 VVTRKTDSKGNM
+490 
-502 DVTVTRT
+502 
-509 CTAPKPTETPEP
+509 TPEP

-532 PVPAKDITVTV
+532 PIPAKDITVTV

-549 NNNDYEMRPD
+549 NNNDYEMRPN

-730 SKFQTITIKLEN
+730 LKFQTITIKLEN

-763 RDGVNCYDEPVIV
+763 RNGVNCYDEPVIV

-803 GYVTTIENA
+803 GYMTTIENA

-841 WVDNN
+841 WEDNN

-855 IKADIHKN
+855 IKVDIHKN
-863 GKSIYDEAQPVK
+863 GKSIYDEAQPIK

-909 TVIGKDASTIEI
+909 TAIGKDASTIEI

-954 PTEKPNDG
+954 PTEKTNDG

-968 VSNNE
+968 NSNSE
-973 SSTSNQTEQAAP
+973 SSTSSQTEQPAP
-985 HDTTEKIVTAK
+985 HDTTKKIVAAK

-1004 VFHSTGLKAV
+1004 VFHSTGLKAAFV
-1014 FIVTAVLFA
+1014 VTAVLFT

-1030 WYSAHHENNDSEPDD
+1030 WYSTKNKR
-1045 GEE
+1045 